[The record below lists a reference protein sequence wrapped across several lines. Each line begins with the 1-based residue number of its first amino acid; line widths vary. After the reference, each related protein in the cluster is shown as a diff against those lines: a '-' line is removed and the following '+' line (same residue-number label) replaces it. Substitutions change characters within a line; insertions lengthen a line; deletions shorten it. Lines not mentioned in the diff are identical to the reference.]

1 MPSTREL
8 RRRIKSVKN
17 ISQITRAMEMVAA
30 SRMRRAQQAALA
42 GRPYSEKLD
51 DVIAHLGARLGT
63 IDVDVTHPL
72 LQQRPVRRV
81 GIILITADKGLCG
94 SMNSNVI
101 RRSTRFMLEEAAA
114 PDGFALVTVG
124 RKGRDFMV
132 RYGRPVIAEFVNYG
146 DRPSPDYVVPIA
158 RVITDEYASGR
169 IDAVHLIYSEFVNT
183 LVQKPIVVP
192 LLPLQPAEVSG
203 PQLEYIYEPSPAVV
217 LSQLVPRYVEA
228 RIYQAMLESVASE
241 QSAKLVAMR
250 NATQNAK
257 EMVSELTLS
266 YNKLR
271 QANITRELT
280 EIAGGAAAITG

>member
-51 DVIAHLGARLGT
+51 EVIAHLGARLGT
-63 IDVDVTHPL
+63 LDTDVIHPL

-101 RRSTRFMLEEAAA
+101 RRSTRFMLDEVAA
-114 PDGFALVTVG
+114 PDGFSVVTVG

-158 RVITDEYASGR
+158 RVVTDEYASGR
-169 IDAVHLIYSEFVNT
+169 IDALHLIYSEFVNT
-183 LVQKPIVVP
+183 LIQKPIVAP
-192 LLPLQPAEVSG
+192 LLPLQPAEVTG
-203 PQLEYIYEPSPAVV
+203 PPLEYIYEPSPAVV
-217 LSQLVPRYVEA
+217 LSQLVPRYIEA
-228 RIYQAMLESVASE
+228 RLYQAMLESVASE

>member
-1 MPSTREL
+1 
-8 RRRIKSVKN
+8 
-17 ISQITRAMEMVAA
+17 
-30 SRMRRAQQAALA
+30 
-42 GRPYSEKLD
+42 
-51 DVIAHLGARLGT
+51 VIAHLGARLGT
-63 IDVDVTHPL
+63 LDTDVIHPL

-101 RRSTRFMLEEAAA
+101 RRSTRFMLDEVAA
-114 PDGFALVTVG
+114 PDGFSVVTVG

-158 RVITDEYASGR
+158 RVVTDEYASGR
-169 IDAVHLIYSEFVNT
+169 IDALHLIYSEFVNT
-183 LVQKPIVVP
+183 LIQKPIVVP
-192 LLPLQPAEVSG
+192 LLPLQPAEVTG
-203 PQLEYIYEPSPAVV
+203 PPLEYIYEPSPAVV
-217 LSQLVPRYVEA
+217 LSQLVPRYIEA
-228 RIYQAMLESVASE
+228 RLYQAMLESVASE